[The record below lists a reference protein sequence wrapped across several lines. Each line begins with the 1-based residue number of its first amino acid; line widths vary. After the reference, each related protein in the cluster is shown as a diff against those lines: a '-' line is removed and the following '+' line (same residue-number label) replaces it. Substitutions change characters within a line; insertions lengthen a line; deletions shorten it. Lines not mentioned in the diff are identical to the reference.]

1 MKIALDAMGGDY
13 APNEILQGGLDALG
27 KYDYIEKLY
36 LVGQKDPIEA
46 FLKEK
51 NALNHPK
58 IEIVEATEVIEM
70 DEHPAN
76 AYRKKKDASITVA
89 TRLVKEGTADAVVSA
104 GSTGAQLAAALFGL
118 GRIRGVKRPAIATL
132 IPTRMGGRLL
142 VDAGANTNVDSE
154 NLVQFALMGS
164 VYMDKVFGMQN
175 PKVGLVSNGTEETK
189 GSELVQ
195 ETYPKLKELESINF
209 IGNIE
214 GRDVPAGTADV
225 FVCDGFTGNV
235 ILKTMEGM
243 AKTIMGLLEEEVMK
257 SLKSKIGAVLMKPA
271 LRGLKRK
278 MDYAEYGGAPLL
290 GVNGISIVC
299 HGRSKAK
306 AITKA
311 IDVAYQCKDNSFVD
325 ILKGHFEQQGE

>member
-36 LVGQKDPIEA
+36 LVGQKDSIEA
-46 FLKEK
+46 FLKGK

>member
-13 APNEILQGGLDALG
+13 APQEVLQGGWDALQ

-36 LVGQKDPIEA
+36 LVGKREPIEA

-51 NALNHPK
+51 NGLDNPK

-89 TRLVKEGTADAVVSA
+89 TRLVKDGTADAVVSA

-118 GRIRGVKRPAIATL
+118 GRIRGVKRPAIGTIL
-132 IPTRMGGRLL
+132 PTQTGGRLL

-154 NLVQFALMGS
+154 NLVQFATMGS
-164 VYMDKVFGMQN
+164 IYMENVFGVKN

-195 ETYPKLKELESINF
+195 ETYPKLQEQKHLNF

-214 GRDVPAGTADV
+214 GRDVPAGNADV
-225 FVCDGFTGNV
+225 FVTDGFTGNV

-257 SLKSKIGAVLMKPA
+257 STKAKLGALMMKPA
-271 LRGLKRK
+271 LRALKQK

-311 IDVAYQCKDNSFVD
+311 IDVAYQCKDNQFVEL
-325 ILKGHFEQQGE
+325 LKGHFEQQGE